1 MPDLGAGAAPVLRRE
16 PEHGEIADV
25 AANGEPHEPGQVLLA
40 LGVPVG
46 AGQTAPGG
54 PTSVAVHDAG
64 DVDRSDVG
72 RRRRNGGG

>member
-1 MPDLGAGAAPVLRRE
+1 MF
-16 PEHGEIADV
+16 

-64 DVDRSDVG
+64 DVDRS
-72 RRRRNGGG
+72 RRGPAEAQRGWMTQHSAR